1 MPRQPYSEP
10 PVAAKVRLAL
20 HSTLTL
26 AKLEAL
32 CDRTEL
38 DGTDK
43 TVVAFEL
50 LGQLAHCCVRG
61 GALKKLNARCLCTL
75 LGGEVA
81 RGISQGNIR
90 YLPRHVQAARRGAQ
104 QISTLCLFGK

>member
-10 PVAAKVRLAL
+10 PVASKVRLAL

-61 GALKKLNARCLCTL
+61 SRDTYKRLAGERNKSALFA
-75 LGGEVA
+75 
-81 RGISQGNIR
+81 
-90 YLPRHVQAARRGAQ
+90 YLANRNPKYVHNVNPA
-104 QISTLCLFGK
+104 